1 MASAQ
6 DRIELAYLNP
16 QQNDTIR
23 RFDYETLL
31 AQLCAHPPTW
41 PDNTKGISTLR
52 LTLKLRP
59 TGLLS
64 GLRGPV
70 EQHIDIVD
78 YPGEWLLD
86 LGLMDKSYEE
96 WSTDVLHRMA
106 NRSFGADY
114 LNTLTELDP
123 SDPFTDAAANHWRS
137 ISPTIWKMHVLQ
149 GIQIYHLF
157 VSYCRVIWRDHPL

>member
-1 MASAQ
+1 M
-6 DRIELAYLNP
+6 
-16 QQNDTIR
+16 
-23 RFDYETLL
+23 
-31 AQLCAHPPTW
+31 
-41 PDNTKGISTLR
+41 R

-96 WSTDVLHRMA
+96 WSTDVFHRMA
-106 NRSFGADY
+106 NRSFGANY
-114 LNTLTELDP
+114 VNALTDLDP
-123 SDPFTDAAANHWRS
+123 SDPFHR
-137 ISPTIWKMHVLQ
+137 
-149 GIQIYHLF
+149 LF
-157 VSYCRVIWRDHPL
+157 GKCRCGRVFRFITWSFLIAG